1 MITDNTI
8 LEVIED
14 YKNKNKSFTISIK
27 TDKITKKYHYNVDGK
42 INEVTEGKFYEDG
55 KFMDK
60 SFVDY
65 FITKYDVVYSTGVG
79 FLI

>member
-1 MITDNTI
+1 
-8 LEVIED
+8 
-14 YKNKNKSFTISIK
+14 
-27 TDKITKKYHYNVDGK
+27 
-42 INEVTEGKFYEDG
+42 
-55 KFMDK
+55 MDK